1 MNILNP
7 LPDLLSFASFAPLL
21 LRLVI
26 GFYFLEQFS
35 TIINTK
41 YISKVDIKI
50 KSIFKYIIGIKT
62 IATIALIIGFYTQ
75 IAVLILITLTIIDI
89 ILEKKAHEIKK
100 TKIQLYAFVLVI
112 LLSLLFTGAGF
123 FSIDLPL

>member
-7 LPDLLSFASFAPLL
+7 LPELLAFSSFAPFL
-21 LRLVI
+21 LRLII

-41 YISKVDIKI
+41 YINKVDVKI
-50 KSIFKYIIGIKT
+50 KSIFKYPIGIKT
-62 IATIALIIGFYTQ
+62 VATLALIIGFYTQ
-75 IAVLILITLTIIDI
+75 ITVLILIISTIIDI
-89 ILEKKAHEIKK
+89 FLEQKATKIKK
-100 TKIQLYAFVLVI
+100 TKLQLYIFILAI
-112 LLSLLFTGAGF
+112 LLTLLVTGAGF